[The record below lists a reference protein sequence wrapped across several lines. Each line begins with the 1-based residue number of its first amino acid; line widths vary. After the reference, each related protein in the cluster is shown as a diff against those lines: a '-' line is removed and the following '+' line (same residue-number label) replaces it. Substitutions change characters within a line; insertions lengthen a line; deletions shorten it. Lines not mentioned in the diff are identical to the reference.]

1 MKTKIKLLL
10 AALFCA
16 GMVSAQ
22 VNLGTLRGQ
31 LVDEEYGQ
39 TIPFVKVWVDG
50 QGKKNGQMT
59 DADGKFKFEALQP
72 GLYNFYAQFTG
83 KDTIA
88 LLALEIKPDEITNL
102 GTLKMAEK
110 SIEGGVVTIW
120 ADPLISDDVGKI
132 SIRTKDIA
140 VSLNIRN
147 PKELFASFNSDIVIL
162 EGTDQMIIRGSRP
175 GDAIYYVDGVKT
187 DDLNGVPGVGIG
199 SMTGYTGGIPAK
211 YGDTTGG
218 VVVLETKG
226 YFDLY
231 YAWLAG
237 Q

>member
-1 MKTKIKLLL
+1 MKTKIYLLL

-22 VNLGTLRGQ
+22 VNNGTLRGKI
-31 LVDEEYGQ
+31 VHEENGQ
-39 TIPFVKVWVDG
+39 TIPSARVWIEG
-50 QGKKNGQMT
+50 HGKTNIQLT
-59 DADGKFKFEALQP
+59 DMDGKFKFDALQP
-72 GLYNFYAQFTG
+72 GVYNLYAKFTG
-83 KDTIA
+83 KDT
-88 LLALEIKPDEITNL
+88 LAMLAFEIKPDEITNL
-102 GTLKMAEK
+102 GTLEMADK
-110 SIEGGVVTIW
+110 SILGGKITVW
-120 ADPLISDDVGKI
+120 SEPLIKDDVGKI
-132 SIRTKDIA
+132 SISTKDIE

-147 PKELFASFNSDIVIL
+147 PKELFASMNSDIIIQ
-162 EGTDQMIIRGSRP
+162 EGSNEMIIRGSRP
-175 GDAIYYVDGVKT
+175 GDAVYFVDGVKT

-199 SMTGYTGGIPAK
+199 SMTGYAGGIPAK